1 MVKKDNLIQEYV
13 SISILEVKMKLAM
26 AVSSMLKICKLYTV
40 EIHIMM
46 MKTLYQAI
54 CVVIVV
60 EVILIQ
66 MYLACCVQI
75 QTMGPRTIMA
85 TTVKIILMVM
95 HKVGGL
101 IMANVIQIMMMKTFY
116 QEKCVVY
123 AVAANTSAEI

>member
-1 MVKKDNLIQEYV
+1 MGTMTTFLLSV
-13 SISILEVKMKLAM
+13 A
-26 AVSSMLKICKLYTV
+26 
-40 EIHIMM
+40 IHTMM
-46 MKTLYQAI
+46 MKTSYQTI
-54 CVVIVV
+54 CVVLVA

-101 IMANVIQIMMMKTFY
+101 IMANVIQVMMMKTFY